1 MFQLNSWWLLVLL
14 CIVAGCGTPSRTL
27 SKKNRP
33 PDVDLTTS
41 ASFAPITPTLPE
53 VSNVAQAVP
62 QTTPSPVAPL
72 TPLTPSY
79 LIPNE
84 TWIALQRWARANHA
98 GTVTN
103 LPSSSASQ
111 TFALMTPGGVLVLRS
126 GSVLAEWRGLQV
138 RLGFAPQ
145 VVGNQLFIHTLDLQ
159 KNLIPLIG
167 PAPAFA
173 PRTLVIDAGHGG
185 KDSGTL
191 SAMPGKMEKDYALDW
206 ARRLESLMEAA
217 GWQVFLTRTND
228 IFLTLQER
236 VEFAERQKADLFV
249 SLHFNAT
256 GGREHSGIETYCLTP
271 RGMQSSV
278 TRDYED
284 NSSLFFPNNR
294 FDSQNLQLAVRVH
307 REVVAAAGSQ
317 DRGVR
322 RARFQTVLRGQ
333 NRPAILVEGGYLS
346 NPREAARINTPE
358 HRQKLAE
365 AVAKALLQ

>member
-27 SKKNRP
+27 SEKNRP
-33 PDVDLTTS
+33 PDVDLSTSTS
-41 ASFAPITPTLPE
+41 ATYITPAQPE
-53 VSNVAQAVP
+53 FSTIPQAVP
-62 QTTPSPVAPL
+62 QIAPSPVAPL
-72 TPLTPSY
+72 TVSY

-84 TWIALQRWARANHA
+84 TWIPLHRWARANHA

-103 LPSSSASQ
+103 LPSSSAVSQ
-111 TFALMTPGGVLVLRS
+111 TFGLLTPGGVLVLRP

-145 VVGNQLFIHTLDLQ
+145 LVGNQLFIHTLDLQ
-159 KNLIPLIG
+159 KNIIPLIG

-173 PRTLVIDAGHGG
+173 PRSVVIDAGHGG

-191 SAMPGKMEKDYALDW
+191 SALPGKMEKDYALDW
-206 ARRLESLMEAA
+206 AKRLGSLMEAA
-217 GWQVFLTRTND
+217 GWQVFFTRTND
-228 IFLTLQER
+228 TYLTLLER
-236 VEFAERQKADLFV
+236 VEFAEQLKADLFV

-256 GGREHSGIETYCLTP
+256 GGREHSGVETYCLTP

-284 NSSLFFPNNR
+284 NASLFFPNNR
-294 FDSQNLQLAVRVH
+294 FDTQNVQLAVRVH
-307 REVVAAAGSQ
+307 REVVAAAGSL

-333 NRPAILVEGGYLS
+333 NRPAVLIEGGYLS
-346 NPREAARINTPE
+346 NPREAALINTPE